1 MLPSRSWKSG
11 SLRSWSL
18 VVGDLGWEFM
28 PICGIRQ
35 GWHRASD
42 SIIYLVDSACREGR
56 WVHVPMSMRH
66 AMLFGGEND
75 ETYEGLLDV
84 ICYE

>member
-1 MLPSRSWKSG
+1 MRQISDK
-11 SLRSWSL
+11 
-18 VVGDLGWEFM
+18 D
-28 PICGIRQ
+28 GIGCR
-35 GWHRASD
+35 
-42 SIIYLVDSACREGR
+42 IVLLYLVDSACREGR
-56 WVHVPMSMRH
+56 WAHVPMSMRH